1 MTTLN
6 AVECAQVLE
15 QARVAHLAC
24 IAAGEPYVTPM
35 SFVMIGGVLYFRTAL
50 GRRVDAL
57 RQDPRVSVSA
67 AKIGEDDSWRS
78 VLIRGTA
85 RFVDDRRIEEDVVA
99 ALIHKYGNSP
109 LSFSKP
115 TILPKERPVVAVD
128 PVETT
133 GRASGDPLSP
143 GIHPGRV

>member
-1 MTTLN
+1 MTPLN
-6 AVECAQVLE
+6 VVECAQVLE

>member
-6 AVECAQVLE
+6 AAECAQVLE
-15 QARVAHLAC
+15 QARVAHVAC
-24 IAAGEPYVTPM
+24 IADGEPYVTPM

-78 VLIRGTA
+78 VLIQGTA
-85 RFVDDRRIEEDVVA
+85 RFVDDGRIEEDVIA

-109 LSFSKP
+109 LSVSKP
-115 TILPKERPVVAVD
+115 AILPEESPVVAVD
-128 PVETT
+128 AAEMT
-133 GRASGDPLSP
+133 GRSSGDPLSP

>member
-1 MTTLN
+1 VARLLQPP
-6 AVECAQVLE
+6 AQTQL
-15 QARVAHLAC
+15 
-24 IAAGEPYVTPM
+24 
-35 SFVMIGGVLYFRTAL
+35 
-50 GRRVDAL
+50 
-57 RQDPRVSVSA
+57 
-67 AKIGEDDSWRS
+67 GEDDSWRS